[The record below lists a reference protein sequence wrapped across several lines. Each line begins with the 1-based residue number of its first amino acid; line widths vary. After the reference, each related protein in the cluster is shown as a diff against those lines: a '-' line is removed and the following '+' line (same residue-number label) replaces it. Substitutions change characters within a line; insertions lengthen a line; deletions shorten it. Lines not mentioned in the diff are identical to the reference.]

1 MDSASFGATLF
12 FLRHRAQLS
21 QAEAARRA
29 GISAGYYSSL
39 ENDKRA
45 APTADAVTR
54 IADAVETSD
63 RERSLLIS
71 LADGARL
78 TASLKASGIPA
89 HVVELIAAVR
99 HHADQLEPAAA
110 AQLRRSVM
118 EAAMC
123 K

>member
-12 FLRHRAQLS
+12 FFRQRVRLS

-39 ENDKRA
+39 ENDKRV
-45 APTADAVTR
+45 APTADAVMR
-54 IADAVETSD
+54 IADALEASA
-63 RERSLLIS
+63 RERSWLMS

-78 TASLKASGIPA
+78 TASLEASGIPA
-89 HVVELIAAVR
+89 HVVDLIAAVR
-99 HHADQLEPAAA
+99 QHADQLQPAAA